1 MVTDTKPNVVLVED
15 DNVLA
20 QMYLRKFELE
30 GIDVQHAIDGEAGLE
45 LIRQVKPDIVLMD
58 IMMPKKN
65 GLDALKEL
73 RADPEIGRTFVALL
87 TNVGEQQYMD
97 EGTRLGAND
106 YLMKSA
112 LTPREVVDKI
122 HEWMKTLAQ
131 D

>member
-1 MVTDTKPNVVLVED
+1 VTETKPIIVLVED
-15 DNVLA
+15 DTVLS

-30 GIDVQHAIDGEAGLE
+30 GFDAHHALDGQAGLD
-45 LIRQVKPDIVLMD
+45 LVRKVKPDIVLMD

-73 RADPEIGRTFVALL
+73 RDDPEIGQTFVALL

-97 EGTRLGAND
+97 EGTRLGANE

-112 LTPREVVDKI
+112 LTPREVVEKI
-122 HEWMKTLAQ
+122 HEWMKTLKK
-131 D
+131 